1 MILMKKNLFHLHD
14 IKFNIK
20 TFQKKFRLSSVL
32 VFILFVLPLLS
43 SCGTAFVASKQ
54 DDVLTQ
60 IDVWSAENKYGK
72 AFATLNYVKTSHPQ
86 YAELQIRKKTLLT
99 QATEYELR
107 IDKQIKQ
114 FIATNQWSQALD
126 LIDQAKEKYPLA
138 KAENNHRILA
148 QTEKYLLAQQ
158 QKALSSIDQDIML
171 ERSQWMIKTWPIYQ
185 EKLNTDPRNEVLK
198 KQLDDLNKEAKSL
211 SQKLALLSQQ
221 AINKKH
227 YKTAKIRINQ
237 AIALDP
243 TQKHQAILSQ
253 LKKVSAKSYI
263 KKKQSQ
269 DITRKIQQNTLLQ
282 DIEKSYYAGDLLK
295 TRQLISELDEDEQ
308 NDSQIIQLKQELERS
323 INYTTQRLAA
333 KANTEYT
340 NGQFHQA
347 IKLWE
352 QVLMYDPENV
362 MAKKNIIRAEK
373 VIEKLTSIREKQQN

>member
-14 IKFNIK
+14 IKFDIK
-20 TFQKKFRLSSVL
+20 TFQKKFRLSSVI
-32 VFILFVLPLLS
+32 VFLLFVLPLLS

-72 AFATLNYVKTSHPQ
+72 AFATLDYVKTSHPQ
-86 YAELQIRKKTLLT
+86 YAELQLRKKTLLI
-99 QATEYELR
+99 QATEYEHR
-107 IDKQIKQ
+107 IDQQIKQ
-114 FIATNQWSQALD
+114 FIAENQWSQALD
-126 LIDQAKEKYPLA
+126 LMDQAKEKYPLA
-138 KAENNHRILA
+138 NAENSDRMLA
-148 QTEKYLLAQQ
+148 QTEKYLLTQQ

-198 KQLDDLNKEAKSL
+198 KQLDDLDKEAKIL
-211 SQKLALLSQQ
+211 SQKLILLSQQ

-243 TQKHQAILSQ
+243 TQERQAILSQ
-253 LKKVSAKSYI
+253 LKKVSEKSYS
-263 KKKQSQ
+263 KKKKSQ
-269 DITRKIQQNTLLQ
+269 DISRKIQQNTLLQ
-282 DIEKSYYAGDLLK
+282 DIEKSYYAGDFLK
-295 TRQLISELDEDEQ
+295 TKQLISELDEDEQ
-308 NDSQIIQLKQELERS
+308 NDAQIIQLKQELQRS
-323 INYTTQRLAA
+323 INYTVQQLSS

-347 IKLWE
+347 IELWE
-352 QVLMYDPENV
+352 QVLIFDPENV

-373 VIEKLTSIREKQQN
+373 VIEKLSSIREKQQN

>member
-1 MILMKKNLFHLHD
+1 MILMKKNLFHLLD

-54 DDVLTQ
+54 DDILTQ
-60 IDVWSAENKYGK
+60 IDVWSAENEYGK
-72 AFATLNYVKTSHPQ
+72 AFATLDYVKTSHPQ

-126 LIDQAKEKYPLA
+126 LIDQAKEKYPLP

-198 KQLDDLNKEAKSL
+198 KQLDDLNEEAKSL

-243 TQKHQAILSQ
+243 TQKHQAILTQ
-253 LKKVSAKSYI
+253 LKNMSVKSY
-263 KKKQSQ
+263 KKKKKSQ
-269 DITRKIQQNTLLQ
+269 NITRKIQQNTLLQ

-352 QVLMYDPENV
+352 QVLIYDPENV

-373 VIEKLTSIREKQQN
+373 VIEKLSSIREKQQN